1 MLDLNR
7 AVALALLAFSSG
19 YAYLAYT
26 YHLLPFELFLS
37 VRPNTMPLALAVGA
51 IICSLFLLIKKQSPE
66 NETEGDGT
74 VNRADG
80 EYLKNPQN
88 YNWFQGIALLVL
100 ATFYALFL
108 RSLGFLFC
116 TSTFLILGGILL
128 GERRYTLLISIS
140 FTASILVWYLV
151 HEVLTIFLR
160 PWPGWFY

>member
-19 YAYLAYT
+19 YAYLAFT
-26 YHLLPFELFLS
+26 YHLLPFEYFLP
-37 VRPNTMPLALAVGA
+37 VRPNTLPLALAVGG
-51 IICSLFLLIKKQSPE
+51 IICSLALLIKQSTPE
-66 NETEGDGT
+66 NDIKGDGT

-88 YNWFQGIALLVL
+88 YNWIQGIVLLVL
-100 ATFYALFL
+100 ATFYALGL

-116 TSTFLILGGILL
+116 TFAFLTLGGILL

-151 HEVLTIFLR
+151 DHVLTIFLR
-160 PWPGWFY
+160 PWPAWFY

>member
-37 VRPNTMPLALAVGA
+37 VRPNTMPIALAVGG
-51 IICSLFLLIKKQSPE
+51 IICSLALLIKPQSPE

-74 VNRADG
+74 VNRPDG

-88 YNWFQGIALLVL
+88 YNWIQGIALLVL
-100 ATFYALFL
+100 ATLYSLTL

-116 TSTFLILGGILL
+116 TTTFLILGGILL
-128 GERRYTLLISIS
+128 GERRYTLLIPIS
-140 FTASILVWYLV
+140 LTASFLVWYLV
-151 HEVLTIFLR
+151 DQVLTIFLR

>member
-1 MLDLNR
+1 
-7 AVALALLAFSSG
+7 LLIA
-19 YAYLAYT
+19 
-26 YHLLPFELFLS
+26 
-37 VRPNTMPLALAVGA
+37 
-51 IICSLFLLIKKQSPE
+51 LLIKPQSQE
-66 NETEGDGT
+66 HETEGDGT

-88 YNWFQGIALLVL
+88 YNWIQGIALLVL

-116 TSTFLILGGILL
+116 TTAFLILGGILL

-151 HEVLTIFLR
+151 DQVLTIFLR